1 MPDLRLPCCLFS
13 SLALASL
20 SSAQP
25 SSVKPSP
32 CAIPIPVAREV
43 REVEALKPA
52 TPKLERDLRHLPLSA
67 TVSDAAFLDSAAVRS
82 VKDAAIHAP
91 GVFFNENSARR
102 ASQPVFRGIG
112 GSPMNP
118 GVTTFIDG
126 VPQFSANSSSLELLD
141 VEQIDFVR
149 GPSGALFG
157 RNTAGGLIGITSR
170 RPSLTTW
177 GGTAESSF
185 GNYNLYDFRG
195 SVTGPLIQDQL
206 GFSFAGGHRERDG
219 FSKDVTTGND
229 IDNRSSWFGKG
240 QLLWQPDDNLEV
252 RFILAAES
260 AEEGDYALQD
270 VTNLRGQERKLS
282 RNFYGHTKRDVIQ
295 PTLQVTYHAD
305 AFDFISTTGLVWW
318 ETEDLTDFDY
328 SDLPL
333 LILRRRE
340 DMFTLTQEF
349 RFKNP
354 EGRPIVLCSQAS
366 LQWQAGAFFF
376 YSRHEQNIANT
387 QDLGFLPVPESFTR
401 GEFQDLGLGL
411 YGQGILTL
419 WGKLDLLAG
428 LRLDLENKEAS
439 GSQIVVPGPTSTL
452 DASRSY
458 AALTPQLALTYRFKP
473 GLMGYFSFSGGYKA
487 GGFNVEGPSE
497 YDEERTW
504 NYELGLKGQAF
515 QNRLDYTLAAFYTDW
530 QDMQLVQPGGAGG
543 LFIDNA
549 GGATSQGLELALN
562 YRYNS
567 RLSLFGTASW
577 QGTQFRA
584 GSSESGEDISGHTLP
599 YAPDYNITF
608 GVVGNLPL
616 SHRLTLYARADVQF
630 IGAFEYTP
638 QNRSGQE
645 AYTLAN
651 VRLGIR
657 GDAWF
662 TEFFVN
668 NAFNTD
674 YVPVAM
680 NYPIFGTPRVIGE
693 AGAPCTFG
701 IRTGIKF

>member
-1 MPDLRLPCCLFS
+1 MPDLRFAICLLIPSF
-13 SLALASL
+13 L
-20 SSAQP
+20 SAQTNTGM
-25 SSVKPSP
+25 PSP

-43 REVEALKPA
+43 RELEVMKPA
-52 TPKLERDLRHLPLSA
+52 TPKLERDLLNLPLSA

-91 GVFFNENSARR
+91 GVFFNEYSARR

-141 VEQIDFVR
+141 VEQIDLVR
-149 GPSGALFG
+149 GPMGALFG

-177 GGTAESSF
+177 GGSAESTF

-219 FSKDVTTGND
+219 FSEDAATGRD
-229 IDNRSSWFGKG
+229 IDNRSSWFGKA
-240 QLLWQPDDNLEV
+240 QLLWQPDEALEI

-260 AEEGDYALQD
+260 ADDGDYALQD
-270 VTNLRGQERKLS
+270 VTRLHRRERQLTS
-282 RNFYGHTKRDVIQ
+282 NFYGYTKRDVIQ
-295 PTLQVTYHAD
+295 PTLQITYHSD
-305 AFDFISTTGLVWW
+305 AFDLISTTGLVWW
-318 ETEDLTDFDY
+318 RTEDLTDFDY

-333 LILRRRE
+333 LIHRHE
-340 DMFTLTQEF
+340 EEMVTLTQEF

-354 EGRPIVLCSQAS
+354 EGKPIVFCKQAS

-376 YSRHEQNIANT
+376 YSKHEQDIANT
-387 QDLGFLPVPESFTR
+387 SDLGFLPVPESFTR

-419 WGKLDLLAG
+419 WDKLDLLAG
-428 LRLDLENKEAS
+428 LRLDLENKDAS
-439 GSQIVVPGPTSTL
+439 GSLTVVPGGTSRV

-458 AALTPQLALTYRFKP
+458 SALSPQIAVSYRFKP
-473 GLMGYFSFSGGYKA
+473 DLMGYFSFSGGYKA

-497 YDEERTW
+497 YEEARTW
-504 NYELGLKGQAF
+504 NYELGIKGQAF
-515 QNRLDYTLAAFYTDW
+515 KNRLGYTLAAFCTQW
-530 QDMQLVQPGGAGG
+530 NDMQLVQPSATGGSF
-543 LFIDNA
+543 LDNA
-549 GGATSQGLELALN
+549 GDASSHGVEFALN
-562 YRYNS
+562 YRCCD
-567 RLSLFGTASW
+567 RLSLFSTASW
-577 QGTQFRA
+577 QDTEFDDGARD
-584 GSSESGEDISGHTLP
+584 SGEGIGGHSLP
-599 YAPDYNITF
+599 YAPDYNVTF
-608 GVVGNLPL
+608 GAVANLPL
-616 SHRLTLYARADVQF
+616 NHRLSLYARVDVQV

-638 QNRSGQE
+638 QNRSGQD

-651 VRLGIR
+651 FRLGIR
-657 GDAWF
+657 GGDWF